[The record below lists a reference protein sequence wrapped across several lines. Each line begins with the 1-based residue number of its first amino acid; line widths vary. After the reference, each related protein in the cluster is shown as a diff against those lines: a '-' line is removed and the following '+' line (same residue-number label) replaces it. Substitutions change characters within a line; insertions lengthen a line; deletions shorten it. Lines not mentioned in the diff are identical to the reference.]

1 MSVSTPPRLGKL
13 PFIAADLA
21 LLAAAAALVWA
32 GPRPLG
38 VWPALA
44 VAGCVALGAW
54 LLVLPFLKE
63 HEAAVAREQR
73 GDLAGTLAQIQK
85 LEAAALQ
92 IGQATASWSGVADR
106 AAKSVEAAG
115 AIEARL
121 AQEARA
127 FGEILKKQNEAEK
140 QTLRL
145 EVEKLRRAE
154 GDWLQAAVRMLD
166 HTWALYRAALQSGQ
180 ENVSRQIGAFQLAQR
195 DAVRRVGL
203 VALVAQPG
211 EAYDERRHQ
220 LPGEAARPETG
231 AVIAD
236 CLAPGYVFQGQLL
249 RPPLVVTRPEA
260 GPEPAVPAAAAASH
274 AVAGADHALPPDSE
288 AAPPAAAVD
297 PAVAQRVPEPDSE
310 AALPAEAPPA
320 AAAEPAEPS
329 AAQPAQR
336 ELL

>member
-1 MSVSTPPRLGKL
+1 MSDTPPSRLGKL
-13 PFIAADLA
+13 PFLAADLT
-21 LLAAAAALVWA
+21 LLAAAATLVWA

-44 VAGCVALGAW
+44 IAGCVALGAW
-54 LLVLPFLKE
+54 LLVLPFLRE

-85 LEAAALQ
+85 LESAALQ
-92 IGQATASWSGVADR
+92 IGQATASWSGVAER
-106 AAKSVEAAG
+106 AAKSVETAG

-154 GDWLQAAVRMLD
+154 GDWLQAVVRMLD
-166 HTWALYRAALQSGQ
+166 HTFALFRAALQSGQ

-203 VALVAQPG
+203 VVLMAQPG

-220 LPGEAARPETG
+220 LPEGAPRPAAG
-231 AVIAD
+231 AVIVD

-249 RPPLVVTRPEA
+249 RPPLVATQPET
-260 GPEPAVPAAAAASH
+260 GPEPAAGAAAPAATGD
-274 AVAGADHALPPDSE
+274 AVRPDHALPPDTE
-288 AAPPAAAVD
+288 TAPPAQA
-297 PAVAQRVPEPDSE
+297 
-310 AALPAEAPPA
+310 PA
-320 AAAEPAEPS
+320 AAAEPAEPT
-329 AAQPAQR
+329 AAELAQR